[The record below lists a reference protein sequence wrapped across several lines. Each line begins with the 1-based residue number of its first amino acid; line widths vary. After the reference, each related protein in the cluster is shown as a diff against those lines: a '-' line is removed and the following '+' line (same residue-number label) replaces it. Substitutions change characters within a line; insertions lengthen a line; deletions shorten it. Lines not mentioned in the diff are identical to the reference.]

1 MAHTSEYEIEDIF
14 IDRLEGIGYK
24 FIKLNNYDEV
34 LANFREQLAKFNAK
48 KLEEKGHTASFSDSE
63 FNRIMIHV
71 DNHSVYES
79 AKVLRDKYDLQLD
92 NGESVYIEFFSGDT
106 DRNIYQVTHQVTM
119 DKAHKDDVVYKNRYD
134 VTVLI
139 NGLPLVQI
147 ELKRPGVEI
156 NEAINQINRYRKFS
170 FKGIFR
176 YLQLFVVSNSVQTK
190 YFCNENEMLDGQYN
204 PILKSLV
211 FFWTD
216 EKNTRI
222 NDLNTFTGEFFRKSA
237 ITEMLNKYMVIK
249 TTEPVL
255 MVMRPYQIYAV
266 KAAKKRVLEV
276 NQNGYVFACTGSGKT
291 LTSFKLA
298 QILRDEPMV
307 DLVVFLIDRKDLDD
321 QTIDEYN
328 SFEKDC
334 VDRTNSTAV
343 LINMLKS
350 SEKKMIVTT
359 IQKMANAV
367 KNPKYAAVM
376 DAYKDKKVVFIID
389 ECHRSQFGKMHSLI
403 QKHFERANYIGFTG
417 TPIFER
423 NKGVDG
429 RTTADVFYAGDKLD
443 ACLHKY
449 MIKDAIAD
457 GNVLRFSVE
466 YQSVVSAEEI
476 SINGIDPKQLDDPEY
491 CRRHNIDIESLY
503 HNDERISKI
512 AKHIFEHHEQ
522 HAHPQGKDIYRS
534 VVEEWSLTKLGY
546 VIRPE
551 NLFRNLIRKITKFE
565 SEADRFS
572 VEDFEKAINDLVG
585 STMGHESNK
594 AFDGLFNDMRLKDA
608 RLGESVADRTDM
620 IGRVMVKVSDID
632 FDLQDSQFDV
642 LGTAYMILIG
652 LFASDAGKKGGEFF
666 TPAGPSRLCATL
678 ASLGLDEAKTVGDCT
693 CGSASM
699 LLEVQKHLTTHKVGH
714 FYGQELNA
722 TTYNL
727 SRMNMI
733 MHGVDWQNF
742 DIYKGDTLKDDKYG
756 YDLRLTVQVCNPP
769 YSLKWS
775 ADKKFEDDPRYRGVG
790 KLAPK
795 SAADLAF
802 VEHMIY
808 HMDETDGRVAVLL
821 PHGVLFR
828 GGAEE
833 AIRKYIIKD
842 LNRLDAVIGLPANL
856 FHGTGIPVCVLVL
869 KSNRNGNSGN
879 ILFIDASK
887 EFKPGKNQNILEQEH
902 IDKIV
907 DAYEKRAEID
917 KFAHKAYMS
926 EIIENGYNLNI
937 PRYVD
942 TFEEEEPVDL
952 DAVRNR
958 IKTLDSETKAAIDKA
973 ESFMRELGL

>member
-491 CRRHNIDIESLY
+491 CRRHNID
-503 HNDERISKI
+503 
-512 AKHIFEHHEQ
+512 
-522 HAHPQGKDIYRS
+522 
-534 VVEEWSLTKLGY
+534 
-546 VIRPE
+546 
-551 NLFRNLIRKITKFE
+551 
-565 SEADRFS
+565 
-572 VEDFEKAINDLVG
+572 
-585 STMGHESNK
+585 
-594 AFDGLFNDMRLKDA
+594 MRLKDA